1 MHLRRVAKNV
11 YNQHKRFLHYLP
23 PRWGGNTHISHESV
37 PKSRFMTA
45 SPSREKPLAGDC
57 TCFNRRNCVRSRTR
71 LLPSG
76 RHPRVASLAPSGQF
90 TFSCQPPALRNRGLT
105 DVGHRRRRQRYPFP
119 CCVDLGRNENIL
131 DIFRAHRTVWGT
143 PRERCPYK
151 GICNLPQ
158 RSTPSVE
165 KSPQIVNFWWICFI
179 RFEIFV

>member
-105 DVGHRRRRQRYPFP
+105 DVGHRRRRQRYLLSNCFF
-119 CCVDLGRNENIL
+119 LRQNGNIL
-131 DIFRAHRTVWGT
+131 DTFRAHCKQCALNIIDRW
-143 PRERCPYK
+143 Y
-151 GICNLPQ
+151 Q
-158 RSTPSVE
+158 RSGPGYP
-165 KSPQIVNFWWICFI
+165 KPRRRWAGPWRRIW
-179 RFEIFV
+179 